1 MIHPGRRK
9 ASYVANN
16 MSFPPFTEKTMKD
29 LVEKHI
35 FFSVTTDASN
45 NGTLEVFSTINH
57 SYTVEGWIIHCL
69 LAYFPDTNET
79 TLGMF
84 DKKYAKIK

>member
-1 MIHPGRRK
+1 MIHHGRRK

-16 MSFPPFTEKTMKD
+16 VSSPLLTEKTMKD
-29 LVEKHI
+29 SVEKHV

-45 NGTLEVFSTINH
+45 NSTLKVFSTVNQ
-57 SYTVEGWIIHCL
+57 SYTVEGQIIHCL
-69 LAYFPDTNET
+69 LDYFPDTNET
-79 TLGMF
+79 TLEMF